1 MPTGPRSLLRPKQW
15 AVRLVEGWSS
25 GPGATTLWTWL
36 GADTYLQRLPFEP
49 AVRDADS
56 MSSPTK
62 TDREVKASVFVL
74 EVIVQVVQ
82 LISAHLDAMF
92 MES

>member
-1 MPTGPRSLLRPKQW
+1 MARATGPVEESGLMPTGPRPLLRPKQW

-25 GPGATTLWTWL
+25 GAGATTLWTWL
-36 GADTYLQRLPFEP
+36 GADMYLERLPFEP

-62 TDREVKASVFVL
+62 TETGK
-74 EVIVQVVQ
+74 
-82 LISAHLDAMF
+82 
-92 MES
+92 